1 MANKSKET
9 KGLKLF
15 FKSFSTKQIVWFVIG
30 AVLFVTGFVFDV
42 LDIIGRSI
50 NVAPSKN
57 SLLLGDAKLKEFFG
71 NKPLGFT
78 FWGIVLLLVGA
89 IIISIT
95 FSLASKNED
104 RDKERQA
111 RKEQR
116 LKKMVEVQ
124 NKVIESSTISEA
136 PVVSTVV
143 QEDKK

>member
-15 FKSFSTKQIVWFVIG
+15 FKSFSTKQVVWFVIG
-30 AVLFVTGFVFDV
+30 AVLFVAGFIFDI

-50 NVAPSKN
+50 DVAPSKN
-57 SLLLGDAKLKEFFG
+57 SILLADAQLKSFFG
-71 NKPLGFT
+71 NRPLGFT
-78 FWGIVLLLVGA
+78 FWGIVLLLLGA
-89 IIISIT
+89 IIIAIT

-116 LKKMVEVQ
+116 LKKMVEAQ
-124 NKVIESSTISEA
+124 NKVIESSTINET
-136 PVVSTVV
+136 PIVSTIVT
-143 QEDKK
+143 EDKK

>member
-9 KGLKLF
+9 KGLKSF

-30 AVLFVTGFVFDV
+30 AVLFVAGFVFDV

-50 NVAPSKN
+50 DVAPSKN

-116 LKKMVEVQ
+116 LKKMVEAQ
-124 NKVIESSTISEA
+124 NKVIETSTISEA
-136 PVVSTVV
+136 PVVSTIV
-143 QEDKK
+143 QEENK